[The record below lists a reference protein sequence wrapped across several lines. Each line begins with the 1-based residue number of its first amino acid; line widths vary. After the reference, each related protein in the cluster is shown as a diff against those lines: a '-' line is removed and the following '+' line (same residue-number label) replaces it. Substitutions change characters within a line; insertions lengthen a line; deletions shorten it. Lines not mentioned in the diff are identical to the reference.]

1 MISHFC
7 ARAARA
13 AAFSSVALLATM
25 AAADAHV
32 TLANAVTA
40 QNSYYKAA
48 LQVPHGCDGAAT
60 TAIRVQIPEGVIGV
74 KPMPKPGWT
83 LTKITGK
90 YEKAYDNHGTPLT
103 EGITEVAWSG
113 GNLADDEYDEFVL
126 RGSIA
131 ADLAIGSMLYFPIVQ
146 ECADGVVER
155 WIEIPAGD
163 QTSDD
168 LELPAPGIKLLEKTG
183 GH

>member
-1 MISHFC
+1 MMFKKFIF
-7 ARAARA
+7 AVTAVGLTAGP
-13 AAFSSVALLATM
+13 AL
-25 AAADAHV
+25 AHV
-32 TLANAVTA
+32 TLEKSEAPVGST
-40 QNSYYKAA
+40 YKAIFR
-48 LQVPHGCDGAAT
+48 VPHGCDGKPT
-60 TAIRVQIPEGVIGV
+60 NTLRIRIPEGLFAV